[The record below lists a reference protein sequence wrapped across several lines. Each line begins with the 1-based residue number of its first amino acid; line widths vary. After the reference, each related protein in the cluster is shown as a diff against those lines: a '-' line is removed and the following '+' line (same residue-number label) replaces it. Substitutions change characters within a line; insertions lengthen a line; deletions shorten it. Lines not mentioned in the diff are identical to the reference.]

1 MTQAELISHVLHG
14 VRTGQIVAWL
24 DSSGE
29 IRLSNADKA
38 TAAQWRVA
46 LRPEAV
52 MVLASCNNGCE
63 FRKNS

>member
-1 MTQAELISHVLHG
+1 MTHAEFIDLIIYG